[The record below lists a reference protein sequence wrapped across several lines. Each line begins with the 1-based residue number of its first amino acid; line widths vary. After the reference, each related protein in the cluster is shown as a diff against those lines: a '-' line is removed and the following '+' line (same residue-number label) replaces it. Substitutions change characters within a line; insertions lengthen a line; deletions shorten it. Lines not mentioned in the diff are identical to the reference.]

1 MNAFWIQV
9 CVWKETEGQ
18 LQHGG
23 YSGSDECRDS
33 AALDAAETRAARGFE
48 GSHAYGRRANGGIM
62 RVISL
67 CGPVSVLGCLLVASS
82 LASAAGVRS
91 HVAKIVVF

>member
-1 MNAFWIQV
+1 
-9 CVWKETEGQ
+9 
-18 LQHGG
+18 
-23 YSGSDECRDS
+23 
-33 AALDAAETRAARGFE
+33 
-48 GSHAYGRRANGGIM
+48 M